1 MAARKK
7 RSDASLFK
15 RNFIITQTF
24 VVWFLR
30 YCLQAIVQ
38 PSMQVSRRQTK
49 RTSYNAEGCSR
60 YSNGISYLM
69 REELL
74 DALANNSFPSVDT
87 IKPIFLGFLFVYRCT
102 NNGTL
107 MIAPNAGLSV
117 WWNAASNTVS
127 FNGTVCRARHS
138 ANEVIFQR

>member
-1 MAARKK
+1 MAAWKK
-7 RSDASLFK
+7 RTDASLFK
-15 RNFIITQTF
+15 RNFIITQTY

-60 YSNGISYLM
+60 YSNRISYLM

-87 IKPIFLGFLFVYRCT
+87 IKPIFLSFLFVYRCT

-107 MIAPNAGLSV
+107 MIARNAGLRMEEYWFEYSFIQ
-117 WWNAASNTVS
+117 WNCVPCSTL
-127 FNGTVCRARHS
+127 C
-138 ANEVIFQR
+138 